1 MSDTDNTMDFFDH
14 LRELRRKLIYSI
26 IFFLIAFVICFYFSQ
41 SIFEFLAKP
50 LTSILP
56 QGNGLIY
63 TALQEAFLT
72 NVKVAFFTA
81 AFISFPFLS
90 IQIWSFVAPGLLK
103 KEKQISLPTLIA
115 IPFLFILGA
124 AVVYYVISPIAWK
137 FFLSFQTA
145 QSDSINITL
154 QAKMNEYL
162 SLMMTFIF
170 AFGLAFQLPVILLLL
185 VRFGILTVAQLVK
198 FRKYAIVLSFIFAAI
213 ITPPDPFSQIS
224 LALPIII
231 LYEVSILISRFMS
244 KKHEE
249 KEQENDKDIEE

>member
-1 MSDTDNTMDFFDH
+1 MSEIEHSSMNFFDH
-14 LRELRRKLIYSI
+14 IKELRQKLMYSI
-26 IFFLIAFVICFYFSQ
+26 IFFLITFVISFYFSQ

-56 QGNGLIY
+56 DGNGLIY

-115 IPFLFILGA
+115 IPFLFLLGA

-137 FFLSFQTA
+137 FFLSFQSA
-145 QSDSINITL
+145 QAEGINITL

-185 VRFGILTVAQLVK
+185 VRFGVLSIQQLVS
-198 FRKYAIVLSFIFAAI
+198 FRKYAIVLAFLSAAFL
-213 ITPPDPFSQIS
+213 TPPDPFSQIS
-224 LALPIII
+224 LALPIIF
-231 LYEVSILISRFMS
+231 LYEVSIYIAKLIQ
-244 KKHEE
+244 KNK
-249 KEQENDKDIEE
+249 DK

>member
-1 MSDTDNTMDFFDH
+1 MTEVKKSEMNFFDH
-14 LRELRRKLIYSI
+14 IKELRQKLMYSI
-26 IFFLIAFVICFYFSQ
+26 IFFIITFVISFYFSQ

-56 QGNGLIY
+56 EGNGLIY

-81 AFISFPFLS
+81 ALIAFPFLS

-115 IPFLFILGA
+115 IPFLFLLGA
-124 AVVYYVISPIAWK
+124 AVVYYIISPIAWK

-145 QSDSINITL
+145 QADGINISL

-170 AFGLAFQLPVILLLL
+170 AFGLAFQLPVVLLLL
-185 VRFGILTVAQLVK
+185 VRFGVLSIQQLVS
-198 FRKYAIVLSFIFAAI
+198 FRKYAIVLAFIFAAI

-231 LYEVSILISRFMS
+231 LYEISILISKFLS
-244 KKHEE
+244 KRKKD
-249 KEQENDKDIEE
+249 KESNNKE